1 MNWTAA
7 DLLEKIL
14 EFNAMTPNQN
24 EWSEKILNYNK
35 PRLIRFQRIK
45 ALLLAFDVVQI
56 NSQKKNSLIN
66 IFSRHNSLIQ
76 DLTKSGI
83 LSFMS
88 GEFIKTR
95 DFSKYSN
102 LISIIEQNSFSENKP
117 IDIFDLERF
126 YSHLIQYRISVYNV
140 LSHNSGVL
148 EASNKGF
155 FAAINITGEANNN
168 IKDQINIVDSLLVQI
183 IDPESKELSEQ
194 ELIDKYDF
202 PKEDINEIDFENY

>member
-168 IKDQINIVDSLLVQI
+168 IKA
-183 IDPESKELSEQ
+183 K
-194 ELIDKYDF
+194 
-202 PKEDINEIDFENY
+202 